1 MTIDVPPQRY
11 AKGEAK
17 RREILAAAL
26 TLVADRGYRN
36 SSLQEI
42 ADAVGLSKAGVLH
55 YFDSREELLAEVLRE
70 RDNHDA
76 ATLVEDNEDTVTLF
90 ERTVRYNSTVPG
102 LVHLY
107 SRLVVESEDAD
118 HPAHDYIRDRYTDT
132 IGSLADSIRARQAT
146 GTFAAGIDP
155 LVVARMVTALSDG
168 LQLQWMHNQD
178 LDMSEVFDAAIALLA
193 RPEAS
198 PGA

>member
-26 TLVADRGYRN
+26 TLVAERGYRN

-55 YFDSREELLAEVLRE
+55 YFDSREDLLAEVLRE
-70 RDNHDA
+70 RDRHDA
-76 ATLVEDNEDTVTLF
+76 ATLLADGDDTVTLF
-90 ERTVRYNSTVPG
+90 ERTVRYNNTVPG

-118 HPAHDYIRDRYTDT
+118 HPAHNYIHDRYTDL
-132 IGSLADSIRARQAT
+132 IDSLAESIRVRQAT
-146 GTFAAGIDP
+146 SSFAAGIDP
-155 LVVARMVTALSDG
+155 LVLARMITALSDG

-178 LDMSEVFDAAIALLA
+178 LDMSEVFDAAIAIFG
-193 RPEAS
+193 RPEVPPLS
-198 PGA
+198 